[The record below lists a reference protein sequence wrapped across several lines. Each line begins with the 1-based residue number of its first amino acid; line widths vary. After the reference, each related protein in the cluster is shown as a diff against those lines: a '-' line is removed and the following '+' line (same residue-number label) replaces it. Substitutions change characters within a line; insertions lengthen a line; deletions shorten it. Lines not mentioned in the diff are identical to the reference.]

1 MKNFWQKHLS
11 DFLILVGCGLVIY
24 ATWLLS
30 WIAAIYVAGGLMIV
44 LGVLIG
50 IGGGKVQATPEE
62 RGEE

>member
-1 MKNFWQKHLS
+1 LKTLLGKHLS
-11 DFLILVGCGLVIY
+11 DVLILTGSSLIIY

-30 WIAAIYVAGGLMIV
+30 WIAAIYVAGGILIT

-50 IGGGKVQATPEE
+50 IGGRVIMAAPME

>member
-1 MKNFWQKHLS
+1 MKTLLQKHLS
-11 DFLILVGCGLVIY
+11 DVLILVGSGLVIY

-30 WIAAIYVAGGLMIV
+30 WIAALYVAGGILIT

-50 IGGGKVQATPEE
+50 IGGRSIEAVPVA